1 MENDCDKK
9 FYKKWWFYLIVILF
23 ILGIGTGYY
32 FYTTHAVGKMSEKN
46 FNKNVTINKEGAVTP
61 KDKAKAAVK
70 VRSEN
75 EIYDEIH
82 KMSNTKIVAEDNKI
96 WGQIKITPEVCNKLI
111 AELSYSNYSDKD
123 ALIKWL
129 MEWKDNNYSN
139 SVEIHNY
146 VWNKLNG
153 NVGKATELKK

>member
-1 MENDCDKK
+1 MENDYKKK
-9 FYKKWWFYLIVILF
+9 FYKKWWFYLIVIF
-23 ILGIGTGYY
+23 IILGAGTGYY
-32 FYTTHAVGKMSEKN
+32 FYTAHAAGKMSENN
-46 FNKNVTINKEGAVTP
+46 FNKNISINKEGTVIL
-61 KDKAKAAVK
+61 KDKTKAAVK

-82 KMSNTKIVAEDNKI
+82 KMANTKIVAEDNKV

-111 AELSYSNYSDKD
+111 VELSYSNYADKD

-129 MEWKDNNYSN
+129 MEWKNKNYSS

-146 VWNKLNG
+146 VWSKLNG